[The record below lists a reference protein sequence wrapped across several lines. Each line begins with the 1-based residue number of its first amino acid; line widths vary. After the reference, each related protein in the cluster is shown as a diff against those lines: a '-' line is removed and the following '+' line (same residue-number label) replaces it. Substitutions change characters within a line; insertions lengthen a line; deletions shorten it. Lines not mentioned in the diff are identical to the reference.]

1 MVGTKMLLRT
11 TLVSA
16 LVGGFM
22 LFGSAAK
29 TRADDRD
36 NCYRNVQNWEQ
47 KLDRDIDRH
56 GIYAGRPTTTD
67 MNSARHARTANV
79 ASATTGETTSTPIV
93 TATPIMIVTTTA
105 TDTDVGVILR
115 STKTA

>member
-56 GIYAGRPTTTD
+56 GVYSRQANHDRHELGEARENCQRRFGND
-67 MNSARHARTANV
+67 WRDHFNSDRDRDSDHDRDYDRDRH
-79 ASATTGETTSTPIV
+79 
-93 TATPIMIVTTTA
+93 
-105 TDTDVGVILR
+105 
-115 STKTA
+115 